1 MKSWV
6 FFLVLLL
13 TMNSCKNKT
22 ESESSA
28 EDTMVTLSGDSEST
42 DKETSEEIED
52 CDDFINQYEEWSED
66 YIDFLAKY
74 KDNPMQAF
82 TSPEY
87 SEMMQKASSW
97 SQEWLTLS
105 VSCAQ
110 NSSYEEKVKKI
121 AENMDEKMKELGFK
135 K

>member
-6 FFLVLLL
+6 ILLVVLLSIS
-13 TMNSCKNKT
+13 SCKKKT
-22 ESESSA
+22 ESESSPD
-28 EDTMVTLSGDSEST
+28 ETRVTLSSDAESS
-42 DKETSEEIED
+42 DEKSSEEIKD
-52 CDDFINQYEEWSED
+52 CDDFIDQYEEWSED
-66 YIDFLAKY
+66 YITFLSKY
-74 KDNPMQAF
+74 KDNPTKAF

-97 SQEWLTLS
+97 SQQWLTLS

-110 NSSYEEKVKKI
+110 NSSYEEKVKEI
-121 AENMDEKMKELGFK
+121 ADNMDEKIKELGFK